1 MTYTEVAS
9 PACVMKVISSW
20 ETARQRNGFDEQLGI
35 DTLLVLFKM
44 DPQIKPIYGFAV
56 EKEVKAQGMQR
67 MGVLIH
73 GLQVVKMFDVILS
86 ALGPDEEL
94 FYDVVTEMGEQH
106 CKHGLSPN
114 HFTLLCRA
122 VMEVLEKIMG
132 NEWTND
138 VRAAW
143 SQVIECVNAE
153 IVKSM
158 LKRMEKTAPSNSLSA
173 LPRSGLTPSH
183 SLPRAA

>member
-1 MTYTEVAS
+1 MTFTEVAS
-9 PACVMKVISSW
+9 PACFMKVISSW

-35 DTLLVLFKM
+35 DTLLALFKM
-44 DPQIKPIYGFAV
+44 DPEIKTVYGFV
-56 EKEVKAQGMQR
+56 VDKEVKAQGMQR

-73 GLQVVKMFDVILS
+73 GLQVVRMFDVILS

-106 CKHGLSPN
+106 CKHGLSPD

-122 VMEVLEKIMG
+122 VVEVLEKIMG
-132 NEWTND
+132 DEWTME

-143 SQVIECVNAE
+143 SQIIDCVNAE

-158 LKRMEKTAPSNSLSA
+158 RKQMEKTTPSNSLSA
-173 LPRSGLTPSH
+173 LPRTGHPSY